1 MPEPTSTG
9 GQSVTTVAIVEDH
22 RVFVDSLGI
31 IIRQEPE
38 FAFLGSA
45 GTLTAAR
52 ELIREK
58 TPHVLLL
65 DVGLPDGN
73 GLDLVDYIKKVS
85 PQTQIIVLTSL
96 SDEATLMRAISCGV
110 SGFISKSSP
119 LTELLSAIRD
129 AAQGE
134 IVLPTSLLVGLL
146 MRMPRDRAAAY
157 REEKGWERLTVRE
170 QEILEKL
177 AMGKSGND
185 IANELH
191 IALLTVRTHIRNIL
205 SKLGVHSRLEA
216 VAFGL
221 KEGLIK
227 PPS

>member
-1 MPEPTSTG
+1 MPDPSLTG
-9 GQSVTTVAIVEDH
+9 GQPVITVAIVEDH

-31 IIRQEPE
+31 VIRQEPDFE
-38 FAFLGSA
+38 LLGA
-45 GTLTAAR
+45 AETLSAAR
-52 ELIREK
+52 NLIRENL
-58 TPHVLLL
+58 PNVLLL
-65 DVGLPDGN
+65 DVALPDGN
-73 GLDLVDYIKKVS
+73 GLDLVDFVKNVS
-85 PQTQIIVLTSL
+85 PQTQIVVLTSL
-96 SDEATLMRAISCGV
+96 TDESTLMRAIDSGV

-119 LTELLSAIRD
+119 LTELLSAIRN

-134 IVLPTSLLVGLL
+134 IVIPASLLVGLL
-146 MRMPRDRAAAY
+146 IRMPRDRAAAY
-157 REEKGWERLTVRE
+157 REEQGWERLTVRE
-170 QEILEKL
+170 QEILEML
-177 AMGKSGND
+177 AMGKTGDD

-227 PPS
+227 PPI